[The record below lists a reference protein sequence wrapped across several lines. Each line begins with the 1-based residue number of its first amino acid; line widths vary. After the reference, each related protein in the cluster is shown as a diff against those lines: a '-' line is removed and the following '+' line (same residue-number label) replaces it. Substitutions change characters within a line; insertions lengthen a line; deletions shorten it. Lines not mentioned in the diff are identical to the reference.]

1 MDTVQMNNLGQ
12 SQKQVREGT
21 KVEDSDCHTSYRS
34 KLMVVERSPAQH
46 PSACMLA
53 ITSFPS

>member
-1 MDTVQMNNLGQ
+1 MNNLGQ
-12 SQKQVREGT
+12 VQKQIRDGV
-21 KVEDSDCHTSYRS
+21 KVEDYGCHTSDGS

-53 ITSFPS
+53 IPSFPSENL